1 MSAALLKVVVALA
14 PALVLLTGSALLLL
28 RTRAVSSWLQ
38 LFGTIGL
45 TVVVLTH
52 VCEMFQL
59 LPWMPPTASG
69 ITSIW
74 QAPSLASHC
83 FRFRLDICGTNSR
96 AANRIGL
103 HTPYPR
109 SFQTLA

>member
-59 LPWMPPTASG
+59 LPWMRWGAPD
-69 ITSIW
+69 SIGHYFD
-74 QAPSLASHC
+74 LASAV
-83 FRFRLDICGTNSR
+83 L
-96 AANRIGL
+96 GL
-103 HTPYPR
+103 ALFPTGYLWHELKGR
-109 SFQTLA
+109 QVGMD